1 MPDTSTK
8 RSELDTEQLK
18 RLRLLRLCSPMLPIG
33 SFTWSQGLETAV
45 ERSWIHDPASAR
57 DWLEAGLLQSI
68 ALTEG
73 PLLLRLAQALK
84 ARDQSAFA
92 QWNEMTLALR
102 ETRELYLEDSEQGEL
117 LHRLNR
123 LHYPTY
129 PHQPGVLSLPAA
141 FAEAL
146 DASGIEPED
155 GLLGFL
161 WMWVETEVTQ
171 LIKLMP
177 LGLRDGQLL
186 LDHLLLK
193 IPLAHQLSL
202 NCTDDAIG
210 LSLPGRA
217 LASCFHESQ
226 YCRIYRS

>member
-1 MPDTSTK
+1 
-8 RSELDTEQLK
+8 
-18 RLRLLRLCSPMLPIG
+18 MLPIG

-45 ERSWIHDPASAR
+45 ERGWIHDPASAQ
-57 DWLEAGLLQSI
+57 DWVKASLLQSI
-68 ALTEG
+68 AQTEG
-73 PLLLRLAQALK
+73 PLLLRLARALQEGDP
-84 ARDQSAFA
+84 AAFS

-102 ETRELYLEDSEQGEL
+102 ETRELYLEDKEQGEL
-117 LHRLNR
+117 LQRLNR
-123 LHYPTY
+123 LHHPTY
-129 PHQPGVLSLPAA
+129 SHKPGVLSLPAA

-146 DASGIEPED
+146 NASGIEPED
-155 GLLGFL
+155 GLLAFL
-161 WMWVETEVTQ
+161 WMWVETQVTQ

-186 LDHLLLK
+186 LDHLLFN
-193 IPLAHQLSL
+193 IPLAHQLSRD
-202 NCTDDAIG
+202 CADDAIG